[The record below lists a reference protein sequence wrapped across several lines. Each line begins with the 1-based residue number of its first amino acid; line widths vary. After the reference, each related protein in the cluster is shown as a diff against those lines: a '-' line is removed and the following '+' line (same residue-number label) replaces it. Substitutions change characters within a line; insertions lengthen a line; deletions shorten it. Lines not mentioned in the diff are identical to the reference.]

1 MKREDEDRL
10 MQDDDEDHI
19 RYVEFPL
26 VGLSTG
32 ARMNWNVGTK
42 EISFSGEVHN
52 YCVCFIDIIG
62 STKISSTLTPT
73 QLSRYYEL
81 FLNAIA
87 LIARN
92 FRAKIVKNAGDAL
105 IFYFNDTSDP
115 KHIIKF
121 QNVLDCGL
129 TMGIASNALNAKM
142 LSEKLPPI
150 QYRISADYGEV
161 SIARSVSSQSED
173 LFGSAMNISAKINS
187 KARPNGLVIGETLF
201 DIVKGLEE
209 YMFVPS
215 SEKLIGVKGEYGV
228 YHVNQKEKRSVINPF
243 DRRAIDY

>member
-1 MKREDEDRL
+1 
-10 MQDDDEDHI
+10 
-19 RYVEFPL
+19 
-26 VGLSTG
+26 
-32 ARMNWNVGTK
+32 
-42 EISFSGEVHN
+42 VHN

-62 STKISSTLTPT
+62 STKISSDLTPT
-73 QLSRYYEL
+73 QLSRYYEI

-92 FRAKIVKNAGDAL
+92 FGARIVKNAGDAL
-105 IFYFNDTSDP
+105 IFYFDDTNDP
-115 KHIIKF
+115 KNVMKF
-121 QNVLDCGL
+121 KNVLDCGL
-129 TMGIASNALNAKM
+129 MMGLASNTLNGKM

-187 KARPNGLVIGETLF
+187 KAKPNGLVIGETLF

-209 YMFVPS
+209 YIFVPS

-243 DRRAIDY
+243 DRRAKDY